1 MGIRVSPEEE
11 WAGLDIGEHG
21 ITAYPE
27 FQSPV
32 ESLPG
37 ERISY
42 TSEAVVH
49 GRLAVENEES

>member
-1 MGIRVSPEEE
+1 MGIRVPPDEER
-11 WAGLDIGEHG
+11 AGLDIGEHG

-42 TSEAVVH
+42 ASGALAH
-49 GRLAVENEES
+49 GRLAAENEKS